1 MHRYRAYKG
10 NDLKKLLINFMIF
23 AGFIF
28 MLYAS
33 YFLYFYSKRAEYA
46 AILLQKALRYEE
58 DFLLRKHKI

>member
-1 MHRYRAYKG
+1 
-10 NDLKKLLINFMIF
+10 MIF

-46 AILLQKALRYEE
+46 AILLQKALKYEE
-58 DFLLRKHKI
+58 EFLLRKHKI